1 MRHQL
6 ETARRSWRAG
16 DWMEARTGAQEVLSA
31 AVVARNAHLEAGAS
45 LLLSQVL
52 ALQSSFAW
60 GHRFARRARELF
72 TREQDPDGLS
82 DAMLTLSYLDSALGN
97 ENLAVRAAE
106 DAAAGAHGIARRPAA
121 GLNYRGVAAAWGGQ
135 YCSAHGVLDA
145 ACELAPEDAGSRAA
159 VFQPLANAGFT
170 EVLRCAEMR
179 MRGHRVD
186 LSALSNLLARQWA
199 LVKEGAAGSLVSGSA
214 DPGLFL
220 LEFAS
225 CFLASRTGDAEGAD
239 RHYLGCLRRIPR
251 LPETNWMQALLWWAR
266 LERTLSAGEVL
277 ETTVSAAR
285 LVGAAEAGEHVPM
298 KTLARRLAAEAQANL
313 ATAPSE
319 YATWFA

>member
-1 MRHQL
+1 
-6 ETARRSWRAG
+6 
-16 DWMEARTGAQEVLSA
+16 
-31 AVVARNAHLEAGAS
+31 
-45 LLLSQVL
+45 
-52 ALQSSFAW
+52 
-60 GHRFARRARELF
+60 
-72 TREQDPDGLS
+72 
-82 DAMLTLSYLDSALGN
+82 
-97 ENLAVRAAE
+97 
-106 DAAAGAHGIARRPAA
+106 
-121 GLNYRGVAAAWGGQ
+121 
-135 YCSAHGVLDA
+135 
-145 ACELAPEDAGSRAA
+145 
-159 VFQPLANAGFT
+159 
-170 EVLRCAEMR
+170 
-179 MRGHRVD
+179 VD

-199 LVKEGAAGSLVSGSA
+199 LVKDGAAGSLVGGSA

-298 KTLARRLAAEAQANL
+298 KALARRLAAEAQASL